1 MRKPKGCG
9 CGRRAKKMLD
19 LTDKYALKM
28 PRAVRTHLEKTAA
41 KEENEIEEMR
51 DARVR

>member
-19 LTDKYALKM
+19 LTDKYALKV

-41 KEENEIEEMR
+41 KEDTASSGETR
-51 DARVR
+51 RGA

>member
-28 PRAVRTHLEKTAA
+28 PRAVRTHLERTAA
-41 KEENEIEEMR
+41 RDYQPREETGNANIR
-51 DARVR
+51 